1 MMPNQG
7 LVAVSATRRRS
18 RTAADACYLVLISF
32 LLFGSAVWHCQSL
45 AADDNTAQR
54 GKRFPRSRAE
64 D

>member
-18 RTAADACYLVLISF
+18 RTAAHACYLVLISF
-32 LLFGSAVWHCQSL
+32 LWFGSAVWHCHSI
-45 AADDNTAQR
+45 AADENTAR